1 LENPGKDVMLL
12 ATLELELKVDKTLC
26 LAFGARIVIVGEGDS
41 ARMQSCVVFTDSA
54 PLKEALAPQKQ

>member
-1 LENPGKDVMLL
+1 MLL

-41 ARMQSCVVFTDSA
+41 ARMQSCVVFTVRWLSFLLPSISL
-54 PLKEALAPQKQ
+54 PLRTF